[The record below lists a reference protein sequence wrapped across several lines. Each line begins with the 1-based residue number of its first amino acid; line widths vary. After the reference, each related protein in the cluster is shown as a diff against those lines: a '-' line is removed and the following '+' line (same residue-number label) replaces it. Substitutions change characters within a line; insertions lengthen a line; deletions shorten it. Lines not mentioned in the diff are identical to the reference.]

1 MEKQEGRDAAAVR
14 LDDPWYDALA
24 SGWGELDG
32 TGAPAPG
39 VPPQPADRE
48 RAGLGTAGIY
58 LEVHRSAAF
67 QEVRSRYRRFVVPAA
82 SAFLLWYLA
91 YVVTATTAPGLMARP
106 VAGAVN
112 VAMVAGLGQF
122 AHHVPADL
130 GVCPACQTAAGP
142 GRARSALGMFDRA
155 RTQDDE
161 PGDRTLSGDHQTL
174 ALLLFSAFIAITLGI
189 TTWAS
194 RNRHGSAEEFYAG
207 GRLFSPMENGFA
219 IAGDYMSAASF
230 LGISGVIALFGYD
243 GMLYSVG
250 FLVAWLVVLLLVA
263 ELVRNCGRFTLAD
276 VVAARMSERPVRI
289 AVGNSLRSPSRCS
302 IWWRRWSARAA
313 WWRCFSAV
321 RARPARSWTVI
332 GVGALMVVYVS
343 CGGMRATTWIQIV
356 KAVLLL
362 GGPVALTVWC
372 SCASEAT
379 WPAAEHGGR
388 TQRSRQGFPLS
399 RPAVR
404 RRVDRTVCDFISLGL
419 ALVLGTAGLPH
430 ILSRFYT
437 VPTARAARRSVVWS
451 ISLIGGFYLMTIVL
465 GFGAAAVLGCDAVRA
480 SDAAGNTAV
489 PLLALELGGGADST
503 GGSVLF
509 AVVAAVAFA
518 TILAVV
524 AGITLAS
531 SASVAHDLYA
541 SLSRRGTRGEVGVAR
556 IAAVGVGIAAIGL
569 GLLAQQ
575 LNVAFLVGLA
585 FAVAAAANLPVLLY
599 ALFWRRFT
607 TRGAVWSVYGGLVPA
622 IALVVLSPV
631 VSGETGCA
639 LPRTGLR
646 CLPVGEPGRRRH
658 SARVHRGLAR
668 HRHLPRDGRRS
679 QARGDG
685 GAFTDGCGGRLTG
698 AGRKPGRGGGRA

>member
-1 MEKQEGRDAAAVR
+1 M
-14 LDDPWYDALA
+14 
-24 SGWGELDG
+24 
-32 TGAPAPG
+32 TG
-39 VPPQPADRE
+39 
-48 RAGLGTAGIY
+48 
-58 LEVHRSAAF
+58 S
-67 QEVRSRYRRFVVPAA
+67 
-82 SAFLLWYLA
+82 
-91 YVVTATTAPGLMARP
+91 
-106 VAGAVN
+106 
-112 VAMVAGLGQF
+112 
-122 AHHVPADL
+122 
-130 GVCPACQTAAGP
+130 
-142 GRARSALGMFDRA
+142 
-155 RTQDDE
+155 
-161 PGDRTLSGDHQTL
+161 HQTL
-174 ALLLFSAFIAITLGI
+174 TLLLFVAVIAVTLAI

-194 RNRHGSAEEFYAG
+194 RRRHGSPEEFYAG
-207 GRLFSPMENGFA
+207 GRLFSPLENGFA

-276 VVAARMSERPVRI
+276 VVAARMRERPVRI
-289 AVGNSLRSPSRCS
+289 AAGISSVTVSVLYLVAQMVGAGSLVALLLGGASG
-302 IWWRRWSARAA
+302 A
-313 WWRCFSAV
+313 
-321 RARPARSWTVI
+321 ARSWTVI

-362 GGPVALTVWC
+362 GGALALTVLVLVRFGGDLGALL
-372 SCASEAT
+372 ST
-379 WPAAEHGGR
+379 AAERSGHGRDFLAPGLR
-388 TQRSRQGFPLS
+388 YGGGWTHQL
-399 RPAVR
+399 
-404 RRVDRTVCDFISLGL
+404 DFISLGL

-451 ISLIGGFYLMTIVL
+451 IGLIGAFYLMTIVL
-465 GFGAAAVLGCDAVRA
+465 GFGAAAVLGSGTVRG
-480 SDAAGNTAV
+480 SDPAGNTAV
-489 PLLALELGGGADST
+489 PLLSMELGGGAGST

-541 SLSRRGTRGEVGVAR
+541 SFSKRGNRGEVGVAR
-556 IAAVGVGIAAIGL
+556 IAAVGVGAAAIGL
-569 GLLAQQ
+569 GLLAQH

-607 TRGAVWSVYGGLVPA
+607 TRGAVWSVYGGLLPA

-631 VSGETGCA
+631 VSGRPGA
-639 LPRTGLR
+639 LFPGLDFAVFP
-646 CLPVGEPGRRRH
+646 LENP
-658 SARVHRGLAR
+658 GLAAIPLGFLAGWLGTVTSR
-668 HRHLPRDGRRS
+668 EPADEAKHAETEVRS
-679 QARGDG
+679 
-685 GAFTDGCGGRLTG
+685 LTG
-698 AGRKPGRGGGRA
+698 AGAA